1 MTRKRRVVL
10 ALGLAAAG
18 CGVAA
23 ADSPKGTSF
32 GEPLVEERSRVEI
45 QPSAAAFTQV
55 TLDNPLGDIRVEGH
69 DGATILV
76 EAHKHAP
83 DAVTV
88 DRLRVS
94 LVPGAD
100 GRVRIATTAVDG
112 REFRPVARS
121 QVRID
126 LRILAPRNA
135 RIEAST
141 AGGRLQIENMDAGGE
156 LDSSSGS
163 IAIKNVSGELITHSV
178 SGPTS
183 LTQVFGS
190 VDAATLWSDV
200 DLDSIGGKKLVASAT
215 MGKIAGRR
223 VRSQEIELT
232 TTHGAITFEAEVAAL
247 SQLVASSLR
256 GNIDVRVRH
265 RGSVMVRA
273 RAPKVDL
280 GTGTYANG
288 PPWKPLAPDD
298 ADRRS
303 GWSKAS
309 IGPIGDPAAMVELQ
323 SRFGMVQ
330 FAVVE

>member
-1 MTRKRRVVL
+1 MS
-10 ALGLAAAG
+10 ALGRSAT
-18 CGVAA
+18 VAIGLVA
-23 ADSPKGTSF
+23 SLRFPASADPKTA
-32 GEPLVEERSRVEI
+32 VDERSRVEI
-45 QPSAAAFTQV
+45 QPSGAAFTQV
-55 TLDNPLGDIRVEGH
+55 SLDNPLGDIRVEGY
-69 DGATILV
+69 DGTAILV
-76 EAHKHAP
+76 EAHKYAP
-83 DAVTV
+83 DPLTI

-94 LVPGAD
+94 LIPGAD

-126 LRILAPRNA
+126 LLIRAPRNA

-141 AGGRLQIENMDAGGE
+141 AGGRLQVENMDAGGE

-183 LTQVFGS
+183 LRQVFGS

-200 DLDSIGGKKLVASAT
+200 DLDSIGGHKLVASAT

-232 TTHGAITFEAEVAAL
+232 TTNGAIMLEAEAAVHG
-247 SQLVASSLR
+247 QLVVSSLR
-256 GNIDVRVRH
+256 GNIDVKVR
-265 RGSVMVRA
+265 RYGPVMVRA
-273 RAPKVDL
+273 RAAKLNL
-280 GTGTYANG
+280 GVPA
-288 PPWKPLAPDD
+288 
-298 ADRRS
+298 ADVERQS
-303 GWSKAS
+303 GWSRALV
-309 IGPIGDPAAMVELQ
+309 GAGADPATLIELQ
-323 SRFGMVQ
+323 SRYGTVQ

>member
-1 MTRKRRVVL
+1 VSERHGAAVVL
-10 ALGLAAAG
+10 SIAGSLCGIAAA
-18 CGVAA
+18 
-23 ADSPKGTSF
+23 
-32 GEPLVEERSRVEI
+32 EPPAFVDERSRIEV
-45 QPSAAAFTQV
+45 QPSGSEFTQLR
-55 TLDNPLGDIRVEGH
+55 LDNPLGDIRVEGH
-69 DGATILV
+69 DGTTIFV
-76 EAHKHAP
+76 EAHKRAP
-83 DAVTV
+83 DAASI

-100 GRVRIATTAVDG
+100 GQVRIATAAVDG

-126 LRILAPRNA
+126 LLIRAPRNA

-163 IAIKNVSGELITHSV
+163 IAIRNVSGELITHSV

-183 LTQVFGS
+183 LEQIFGS

-200 DLDSIGGKKLVASAT
+200 DLDSIGGQRLVASAT

-223 VRSQEIELT
+223 VRSQQIELT
-232 TTHGAITFEAEVAAL
+232 TTHGAIMLEAEAAVA
-247 SQLVASSLR
+247 SQLVVSSLR
-256 GNIDVRVRH
+256 GNVDVRVRH
-265 RGSVMVRA
+265 RGPVMVRA

-280 GTGTYANG
+280 GPAVYTSDRVPTRGV
-288 PPWKPLAPDD
+288 
-298 ADRRS
+298 ADYRS
-303 GWSKAS
+303 GWSTA
-309 IGPIGDPAAMVELQ
+309 IVGPSGDPAAMVELQ
-323 SRFGMVQ
+323 SRYGYVQ